1 VNWIPAWPLS
11 PLETAWCA
19 LALAA
24 GYSVRAI
31 SGFGAGVI
39 ATPLLTFVLPLP
51 VTVPLITVIGFFQAL
66 RQIVRD
72 WKLIEWRRIA
82 IFVPG
87 SLVGVAVGL
96 YVFKAVDQTLLARL
110 LGAYILLYAFY
121 SLFGERLL
129 PRAITL
135 PRWLVHPVAALGGFV
150 ATIFGGLAGA
160 IYATYLDALKLSKG
174 VFRVTMSAT
183 LFVLAFA
190 RSIGYFATGV
200 FKLEDFVLIAAAFIP
215 VAFGTM
221 LGDRLHDRLD
231 PQAFRRA
238 VGVLLVASGIGLLI
252 IH

>member
-1 VNWIPAWPLS
+1 MTWSLS

-24 GYSVRAI
+24 GYAVRAV

-51 VTVPLITVIGFFQAL
+51 VTVPLITVLGMFAGI

-72 WKLIEWRRIA
+72 WRMIAWKEIA

-87 SLVGVAVGL
+87 SLIGVALGL
-96 YVFKAVDQTLLARL
+96 YLFTALDQVLLARA
-110 LGAYILLYAFY
+110 LGAYIVGYALY
-121 SLFGERLL
+121 SLFATRLL
-129 PRAITL
+129 KRRIAL
-135 PRWLVHPVAALGGFV
+135 PRWIVHAVSLAGGLV

-160 IYATYLDALKLSKG
+160 IYATYLDALDLSKG

-183 LFVLAFA
+183 LLVLALL
-190 RSIGYFATGV
+190 RSAGYAATGV
-200 FKLEDFVLIAAAFIP
+200 FKPEDAVLIAAAIVP
-215 VAFGTM
+215 LAAGTL

-231 PQAFRRA
+231 PATFRRA
-238 VGVLLVASGIGLLI
+238 VGILLLASGAGLLV